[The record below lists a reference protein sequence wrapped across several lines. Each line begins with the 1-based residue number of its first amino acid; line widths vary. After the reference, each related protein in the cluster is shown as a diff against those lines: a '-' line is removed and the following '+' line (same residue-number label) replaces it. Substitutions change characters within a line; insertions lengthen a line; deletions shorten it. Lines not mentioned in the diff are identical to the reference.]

1 MRKKL
6 KYLSVESAR
15 MALEAWEER
24 VKPDS
29 LICIIQW
36 RSVQEVTQPAT
47 GTNLDPF
54 KSCSGKNWCVWSR
67 KHGLQN
73 PGMMTELHDFPPQT
87 RGDAWQVLLMHQPPH
102 PSAER
107 AFLSLTEPWGSLM
120 LPEHLLPSVCAH
132 TGCQGPQC
140 QNKCLACS
148 SVTTA
153 LPSHSW
159 LK

>member
-6 KYLSVESAR
+6 KYLSIESAR

-36 RSVQEVTQPAT
+36 RSVQEVTKLEQTWISSRAVLERI
-47 GTNLDPF
+47 GVSGAENMDF
-54 KSCSGKNWCVWSR
+54 KIQGWWQSSMIFPHRFV
-67 KHGLQN
+67 
-73 PGMMTELHDFPPQT
+73 GMHD
-87 RGDAWQVLLMHQPPH
+87 RVLLVHQPPH